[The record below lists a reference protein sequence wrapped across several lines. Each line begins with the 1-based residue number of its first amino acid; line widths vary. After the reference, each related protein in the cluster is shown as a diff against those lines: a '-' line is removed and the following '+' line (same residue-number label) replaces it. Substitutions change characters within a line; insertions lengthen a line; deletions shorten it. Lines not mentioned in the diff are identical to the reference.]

1 MDALVTDLYQFTML
15 DAYLAEGLQD
25 TAVFE
30 LFVRRLPP
38 ERPVLV
44 AAGLEPAL
52 EWLQR
57 LRFEGAEL
65 AWLQQHAALRPHT
78 LQWLREFRFTGDV
91 DAVPEGT
98 PVFAD
103 EPLLR
108 VSAPLPQAQLV
119 ESRLLNLVHL
129 STLVA
134 SKAARV
140 VAAAQGRTLVDFGM
154 RRAHGAEAAVLGARA
169 AYLAGFDGT
178 ATVEAGRRW
187 GVPVFGTMAHSYVQ
201 AHDDE
206 TTAFEAFVRARP
218 VRPTLLVDTYD
229 TLRGVGRV
237 AALARRLAPQGHAI
251 TAVRLDSGDLL
262 ALAQASRRLLDQ
274 AGAGDV
280 TIFASGDL
288 DEHRIAALLAAGAP
302 IDGFGVG
309 TALTTSRDMP
319 ALDMVYKLQAY
330 AGQPRRKRSPGKAT
344 WPGVRQVWRETD
356 DEGTMRR
363 DLVSLADEPAPA
375 PGTGPATRW
384 QALLEPCLRGGRLV
398 RPHPSLAALRTAHAQ
413 AMRGLPGWLRAAA
426 HAASAAGEGPATAG
440 HPLPTAP
447 TAAPGPWVQTMS
459 AAYPVDIS
467 AALRA
472 AAAQDDAAAAA
483 RGPRSG
489 PAAQSRVSANRAP
502 ACTISANALAP
513 SPGCASTAAMA
524 SPSSTTS

>member
-52 EWLQR
+52 EWLQQ
-57 LRFEGAEL
+57 LRIEEAEL
-65 AWLQQHAALRPHT
+65 AWLARHAGLHART

-98 PVFAD
+98 PIFAD

-206 TTAFEAFVRARP
+206 AAAFEAFVRARP

-229 TLRGVGRV
+229 TLCGVGRV
-237 AALARRLAPQGHAI
+237 AALARRLMPQGQAV
-251 TAVRLDSGDLL
+251 AGVRLDSGDLL
-262 ALAQASRRLLDQ
+262 ALAQASRRILDE

-280 TIFASGDL
+280 TLFASGDL
-288 DEHRIAALLAAGAP
+288 DEHRIAALLASGAP
-302 IDGFGVG
+302 LDGFGVV
-309 TALTTSRDMP
+309 TALTTSRDVP

-330 AGQPRRKRSPGKAT
+330 AGRPRRKRSPGKAT

-356 DEGTMRR
+356 AEGTMRR

-375 PGTGPATRW
+375 SGTGPATRW
-384 QALLEPCLRGGRLV
+384 RALLEPCLREGRLV
-398 RPHPSLAALRTAHAQ
+398 RPHPSLASLRSAHAQ
-413 AMRGLPGWLRAAA
+413 TMRGVPGQLRAL
-426 HAASAAGEGPATAG
+426 SP
-440 HPLPTAP
+440 
-447 TAAPGPWVQTMS
+447 AAPAAFAATEAGAQTGLAVPAS
-459 AAYPVDIS
+459 GSGQSAQARTAAYPVDIS

-472 AAAQDDAAAAA
+472 AAARDEEAAAAG
-483 RGPRSG
+483 GPGTISH
-489 PAAQSRVSANRAP
+489 SRVSAIRAP
-502 ACTISANALAP
+502 ACTISANARAP
-513 SPGCASTAAMA
+513 SPGCASTAATA

>member
-15 DAYLAEGLQD
+15 DAYLAEGLHD

-38 ERPVLV
+38 GRPVLV

-57 LRFEGAEL
+57 LRFEEAEL
-65 AWLQQHAALRPHT
+65 DWLAQHAGLHART

-108 VSAPLPQAQLV
+108 VHAPLPQAQVV

-178 ATVEAGRRW
+178 ATVEAARRW
-187 GVPVFGTMAHSYVQ
+187 GIPVYGTMAHSYVQ

-206 TTAFEAFVRARP
+206 ATAFEAFVHTRP

-237 AALARRLAPQGHAI
+237 AALARKLAPQGRAI
-251 TAVRLDSGDLL
+251 AGVRLDSGDLL
-262 ALAQASRRLLDQ
+262 ALARASRRILDE

-288 DEHRIAALLAAGAP
+288 DEHRIEALLASGAP
-302 IDGFGVG
+302 LDGFGVG
-309 TALTTSRDMP
+309 TALTTSRDVP

-330 AGQPRRKRSPGKAT
+330 ARRPRRKRSPGKAT
-344 WPGVRQVWRETD
+344 WPGERQVWRETD
-356 DEGTMRR
+356 GEGTMRR
-363 DLVSLADEPAPA
+363 DLVSLADEPPPA
-375 PGTGPATRW
+375 SGTGPATRW
-384 QALLEPCLRGGRLV
+384 TSLLEPCLREGRLV
-398 RPHPSLAALRTAHAQ
+398 RAHPSLAAVRAAHVQAMRTLPVWLRTA
-413 AMRGLPGWLRAAA
+413 A
-426 HAASAAGEGPATAG
+426 HAPGAAGGQ
-440 HPLPTAP
+440 PTPTEP
-447 TAAPGPWVQTMS
+447 TAAPGLS
-459 AAYPVDIS
+459 ARPTAPVYPVDIS
-467 AALRA
+467 VALRA
-472 AAAQDDAAAAA
+472 AAARDDATAGGCGA
-483 RGPRSG
+483 GPSSN
-489 PAAQSRVSANRAP
+489 SRVSASRAP
-502 ACTISANALAP
+502 ACTISASARAP